1 MEGRSIGSGLKV
13 KGSEVMQGRRPGLTR
28 LRARQ
33 AALHSTQGLCKGSGT
48 WKALALERAE
58 RGEVG
63 NKQLFTLL
71 TGRVVS
77 IAKLVLGFWTF
88 LGRVWWAGAQGSL
101 QVGPTLASRVSVTH
115 SANTGSQTKAP
126 GILKNVFIYLSLAAL
141 HLRCCAWAFSS
152 CGKQGLLSSCG
163 TWASHCSG
171 FSCGEKRGD
180 FLPI

>member
-1 MEGRSIGSGLKV
+1 MLDLYYNLICFWKGYASLSGGPGSNFNEVPLWPEKMVGRSIGSGLKV
-13 KGSEVMQGRRPGLTR
+13 KASEVMQGQRPGLTR

-48 WKALALERAE
+48 WKALALERAG

-63 NKQLFTLL
+63 NKQLLTLL

-115 SANTGSQTKAP
+115 SANTGSVRT
-126 GILKNVFIYLSLAAL
+126 LTLVRN
-141 HLRCCAWAFSS
+141 
-152 CGKQGLLSSCG
+152 GKSNQGSR
-163 TWASHCSG
+163 H
-171 FSCGEKRGD
+171 F
-180 FLPI
+180 